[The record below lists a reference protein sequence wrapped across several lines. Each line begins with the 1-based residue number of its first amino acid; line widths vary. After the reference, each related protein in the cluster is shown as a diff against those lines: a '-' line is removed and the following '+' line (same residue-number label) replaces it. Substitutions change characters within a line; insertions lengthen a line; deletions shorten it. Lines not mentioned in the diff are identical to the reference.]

1 MKTIITIFTIASVLF
16 LLTGC
21 MSQSRY
27 SYRESTV
34 DTSTIADLSI
44 DDISQVL
51 YVINQMEREGL
62 ITQRRIQERPGAS
75 QLIEIHNFSWIGS
88 HDARLSV
95 SVSFFETEQGAID
108 FIPSEARLRNSQQ
121 QVIRVED
128 GSERHPYTFIFY
140 NNGAEARLGDS
151 WRVRDEYGFTIYFI
165 MNSSLRLENIRISM
179 TEHRDRNNFDDPAA
193 SEFIKLLCEMLIAAN
208 E

>member
-1 MKTIITIFTIASVLF
+1 
-16 LLTGC
+16 
-21 MSQSRY
+21 
-27 SYRESTV
+27 
-34 DTSTIADLSI
+34 
-44 DDISQVL
+44 
-51 YVINQMEREGL
+51 MEREGL

-75 QLIEIHNFSWIGS
+75 QLIEVHNFNWIGS
-88 HDARLSV
+88 NDTRLMV
-95 SVSFFETEQGAID
+95 GVSFFETEQGAID